1 MKKLILILLFIPL
14 SCNNISEQNNT
25 EISEINESEDKNNIG
40 DILLGFESE
49 KIALMSIIKEINVE
63 KTFSVLSDYL
73 NKWWENGYF
82 QSPNVD
88 PIYID
93 KVIDTIAK
101 ENGISKK
108 MTASIIFMYEFE
120 MITEDEIIDEF
131 IDTQNIDD
139 YLDTHNYD

>member
-73 NKWWENGYF
+73 NKRWENGYF

>member
-1 MKKLILILLFIPL
+1 MYIA
-14 SCNNISEQNNT
+14 
-25 EISEINESEDKNNIG
+25 
-40 DILLGFESE
+40 DILLSFDGE

-73 NKWWENGYF
+73 NKKWENGYF

-120 MITEDEIIDEF
+120 MITEDEIIDE
-131 IDTQNIDD
+131 
-139 YLDTHNYD
+139 YLYSNNYE